1 MSTPL
6 KTYRV
11 YCFDG
16 TVMSVTGDLIQASSD
31 EEAIARAKAAGF
43 KSKCEIWDGNRLVA
57 TFEGERRQA

>member
-16 TVMSVTGDLIQASSD
+16 TAMSVTGDLIQASSD
-31 EEAIARAKAAGF
+31 EEAIAKAKASGF
-43 KSKCEIWDGNRLVA
+43 KSKCEVWEGNRLVA
-57 TFEGERRQA
+57 SFEGERRQA